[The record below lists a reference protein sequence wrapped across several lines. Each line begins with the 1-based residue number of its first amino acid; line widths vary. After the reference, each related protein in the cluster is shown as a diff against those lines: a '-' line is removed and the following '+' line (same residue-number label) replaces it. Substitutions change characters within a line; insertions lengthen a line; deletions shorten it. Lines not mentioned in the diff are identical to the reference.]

1 MDVSSTTLQIRV
13 VLQEWELHVLGV
25 VPPSRAHTHAPKK
38 PQPPKKSLPPSS
50 LLLPTLQSFSAEIQ
64 IPEARAFYAFQAA
77 IETVHSEMYGRL
89 LETYILDARKRRHL
103 FRAIQTIPCVR
114 ESSGLGAGVV
124 GNLGAER
131 VRGTLQ
137 CLGSTCG

>member
-1 MDVSSTTLQIRV
+1 MSPAQLCRFGLCSRNGSCTSWASSPL
-13 VLQEWELHVLGV
+13 
-25 VPPSRAHTHAPKK
+25 RAHTHTHRKSHNH
-38 PQPPKKSLPPSS
+38 QKKSLPPSS